1 MCSSFPLQVIN
12 EDTCYV
18 GHLLRVP
25 FDHYPAKFGR
35 LVMQQ
40 IAQDGEV
47 EVDEMR

>member
-1 MCSSFPLQVIN
+1 MIN

-25 FDHYPAKFGR
+25 FDHYPAQFGR
-35 LVMQQ
+35 LVVQQ
-40 IAQDGEV
+40 LADNAEV